1 MPHLWRTGQ
10 RAVSAMAVVG
20 LAAAGLLAFGSTP
33 ASATT
38 VNDETT
44 FRAAWINPAE
54 TQIDLAADITL
65 TCGGGGVAVRNSSTA
80 LTLDGHGH
88 TITQACANNG
98 VLQQDGSGALTLR
111 AVTITGGHT
120 PAGLDGGG
128 IQAGGDVV
136 LDHVILT
143 ANSASRGG
151 GGLHMGN
158 GGVSLTITAST
169 VSNNTSGTENGGGI
183 AVGGGNSTVRI
194 TNSTISGN
202 TAGAE
207 DGGGVAVGGGGSTL
221 AITNST
227 ISGNSA
233 PEGGGVTGG
242 GGGGTLSL
250 VYATIVQNTAPDGA
264 NVLIGGPGTHSSFGS
279 VIGLPQAGGDN
290 CAVGSFGFDS
300 SGYTFEQGANT
311 CGFGSGTGDVTNG
324 PDPLLA
330 SLASNGGPT
339 QTRLP
344 HPGSPLIDAIPTAS
358 CQSDGASGIGTDQ
371 RGVTRPQG
379 GGCDIGAVEVEPA
392 GPSGPSGAAAPS
404 PAAPVAAVVRFTG

>member
-1 MPHLWRTGQ
+1 MPHLKLIGR
-10 RAVSAMAVVG
+10 RAGAAVAVLG
-20 LAAAGLLAFGSTP
+20 VAAAGIVTFGLTP
-33 ASATT
+33 AAATT

-65 TCGGGGVAVRNSSTA
+65 TCGGGGVAIRNSSTA

-88 TITQACANNG
+88 TITQTCANNG
-98 VLQQDGSGALTLR
+98 VLQQDGSGALTFR

-136 LDHVILT
+136 LDHVVLT
-143 ANSASRGG
+143 ANSAARGG
-151 GGLHMGN
+151 GGLHSGN
-158 GGVSLTITAST
+158 TASITITDST
-169 VSNNTSGTENGGGI
+169 ISNNTSGTENGGGI
-183 AVGGGNSTVRI
+183 AVGGGNSVVRI

-227 ISGNSA
+227 VSGNTA
-233 PEGGGVTGG
+233 PEGGGIAAGG
-242 GGGGTLSL
+242 GNGTLSL
-250 VYATIVQNTAPDGA
+250 VYATVVQNTAPTGA
-264 NVLIGGPGTHSSFGS
+264 NVSIGGPGTHSSFGS
-279 VIGLPQAGGDN
+279 VVGLPQGGGDN
-290 CAVGSFGFDS
+290 CDVGSFGFAS
-300 SGYTFEQGANT
+300 AGYSFEQGADT

-330 SLASNGGPT
+330 PLASNGGPT
-339 QTRLP
+339 ETRLP
-344 HPGSPLIDAIPTAS
+344 QAGSPLIDAIPTAS
-358 CQSDGASGIGTDQ
+358 CQADGASGIGTDQ

-379 GGCDIGAVEVEPA
+379 AGCDIGAVEVEPP
-392 GPSGPSGAAAPS
+392 GPSGPTPPA
-404 PAAPVAAVVRFTG
+404 PAAPLEAVVRFTG